1 MISVEDEGVDLSE
14 VDMAGNESGDEG
26 SLPNGPAGDNT
37 RMRMEHALRQQVY
50 TVDFP
55 SETAGQPI
63 NEPNA
68 ATAGFN
74 DYLDQVP
81 HVGHSGNVFS
91 PFESEL
97 DWKIARWAKLRGPGS
112 TAVSELLEIP
122 GVRSY
127 LDELRCYY
135 FELTVS

>member
-1 MISVEDEGVDLSE
+1 MIPVEDEGVDLSE
-14 VDMAGNESGDEG
+14 DEIEVDMAGNGSGDEG

-50 TVDFP
+50 TVNFP

-74 DYLDQVP
+74 DYRDQVP
-81 HVGHSGNVFS
+81 HVGHPGNVFS
-91 PFESEL
+91 PFDTKKQS
-97 DWKIARWAKLRGPGS
+97 R
-112 TAVSELLEIP
+112 
-122 GVRSY
+122 
-127 LDELRCYY
+127 
-135 FELTVS
+135 